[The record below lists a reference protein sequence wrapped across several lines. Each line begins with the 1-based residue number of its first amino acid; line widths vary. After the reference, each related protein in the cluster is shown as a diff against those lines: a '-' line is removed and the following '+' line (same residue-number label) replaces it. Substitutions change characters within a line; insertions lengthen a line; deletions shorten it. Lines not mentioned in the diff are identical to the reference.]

1 MLLTQMDRLV
11 HVEFSLGLTLPSI
24 LSWNFTEVS
33 ENYLTGSRWDMWP
46 HDESFKNNTWLYH
59 KSDVEFTP
67 NHAIVQ
73 KLCPEGPSA
82 LVHHGVWDSVPVFFN
97 M

>member
-1 MLLTQMDRLV
+1 MLQSM
-11 HVEFSLGLTLPSI
+11 
-24 LSWNFTEVS
+24 
-33 ENYLTGSRWDMWP
+33 GSQGVRHDFVVYCFLDLRYDN
-46 HDESFKNNTWLYH
+46 DESFKNNTWLYH

>member
-1 MLLTQMDRLV
+1 MMLLTQMDRLV

-46 HDESFKNNTWLYH
+46 HEVITDLNSSKEKRNEEKRDEMTAAENW
-59 KSDVEFTP
+59 
-67 NHAIVQ
+67 
-73 KLCPEGPSA
+73 KLIR
-82 LVHHGVWDSVPVFFN
+82 DTT
-97 M
+97 